1 MDATAIMLFIAI
13 ILVIG
18 AVIYMYVNLYNAY
31 TSLHEHMLKLSDAV
45 AALSQ
50 LQAKTAEA
58 LEISNNELIKLMERV
73 AKLEKEKKQ

>member
-1 MDATAIMLFIAI
+1 MGATAVMLLIAV

-31 TSLHEHMLKLSDAV
+31 KSVYEHMLKLSDAV
-45 AALSQ
+45 AALGQ
-50 LQAKTAEA
+50 LQAKTTKA
-58 LEISNNELIKLMERV
+58 LEVSNEELIKVIERI